1 MSITTIQALPV
12 VLNVSIFQ
20 NLEFKDLMNA
30 MKVCKTWKRIIESNC
45 FLSATHSGERIGNL
59 VIDIPR
65 DLVIDK
71 NLTVTGML
79 LIRAKNIYSKPGIC
93 LSGVKVTL
101 VADQIRHL
109 GPIEGEKFVEYSNES
124 HIEGPMLLLGDCSC
138 SLKYYSAKPDFWSSL
153 VRRHT
158 S

>member
-1 MSITTIQALPV
+1 MLPTIQSLPIE
-12 VLNVSIFQ
+12 LHVSIFQ

-30 MKVCKTWKRIIESNC
+30 MKICKAWKEIIESNC
-45 FLSATHSGERIGNL
+45 FLPAIHSGESDNL

-71 NLTVTGML
+71 NLTVTGNL

-101 VADQIRHL
+101 VADRIRHL
-109 GPIEGEKFVEYSNES
+109 GPIKAETFEKYCSESYIKGPTPGGTSYSLTHYFS
-124 HIEGPMLLLGDCSC
+124 
-138 SLKYYSAKPDFWSSL
+138 
-153 VRRHT
+153 
-158 S
+158 